1 MLRKLLPLCQLFALS
16 AAQFQT
22 VYAKRW
28 PSLDSGNILKRDA
41 AADSAEQTEYIE
53 VRTWAIEIRTLWK
66 PKLSK
71 KLDVRANIGHVC
83 HSSLPLVLHEKLYF
97 VSRSVRSSRH
107 CWHRYRNGQPNAKNG
122 HYRVLPEPVWSG
134 HSKVLENALIR
145 VLSEGTKLLAEPSI
159 AHTLISLISLQ

>member
-53 VRTWAIEIRTLWK
+53 VRISAIEIRTHREQ
-66 PKLSK
+66 KLS
-71 KLDVRANIGHVC
+71 
-83 HSSLPLVLHEKLYF
+83 
-97 VSRSVRSSRH
+97 
-107 CWHRYRNGQPNAKNG
+107 
-122 HYRVLPEPVWSG
+122 
-134 HSKVLENALIR
+134 
-145 VLSEGTKLLAEPSI
+145 
-159 AHTLISLISLQ
+159 